1 MPGGAWPVEL
11 IFYLHWRPGG
21 LYLTIYLLKCWRS
34 KRSLASGKGIAI
46 TAAIMAAIIGASFL
60 VWFIPMSS
68 PGSLDVPRTDSEAI
82 SEVYSRHLDL
92 AATVEQDFSGWK
104 NGTLGMQEMLARL
117 DSAAA
122 ETEQIRRTF
131 DRQPAQEWQ
140 ESYNLYEAALD
151 AFADYLQ
158 ATRSAVEEG
167 NAAGP
172 HQDIDDLKAEW
183 QNFVEESV

>member
-1 MPGGAWPVEL
+1 
-11 IFYLHWRPGG
+11 
-21 LYLTIYLLKCWRS
+21 
-34 KRSLASGKGIAI
+34 
-46 TAAIMAAIIGASFL
+46 MAAIIGASFL

-68 PGSLDVPRTDSEAI
+68 PGSLDAPRTDSEAI

-92 AATVEQDFSGWK
+92 AGAVEQDFSGWK
-104 NGTLGMQEMLARL
+104 NGTLGTQEMLARL

-122 ETEQIRRTF
+122 EMERIRRTL

-151 AFADYLQ
+151 AFVDYLQ
-158 ATRSAVEEG
+158 AIRTAVEESDT
-167 NAAGP
+167 AGP

-183 QNFVEESV
+183 QNYVEESVQAMPTSRTLTSQD